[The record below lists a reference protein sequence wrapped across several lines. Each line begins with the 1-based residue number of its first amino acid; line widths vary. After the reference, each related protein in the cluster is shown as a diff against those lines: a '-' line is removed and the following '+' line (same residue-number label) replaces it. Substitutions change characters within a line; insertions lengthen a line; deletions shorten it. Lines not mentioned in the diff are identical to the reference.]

1 MEWSW
6 CELKGLQWGSFY
18 RARARSRVWGNGRQ
32 REAFPA
38 HGGDAS
44 TVASAQQCQGDVR
57 DTVVHGGEVQRVGA
71 SFAASIRAVEHL
83 EGNGDGGVWGL
94 GGSSR
99 VRQGRR

>member
-1 MEWSW
+1 M
-6 CELKGLQWGSFY
+6 G
-18 RARARSRVWGNGRQ
+18 Q

-57 DTVVHGGEVQRVGA
+57 DTVVHGDEVQGVGA
-71 SFAASIRAVEHL
+71 SFAASVRVVDHL